1 MMGLTIFLLI
11 TLLCVLIARSLALRK
26 QRNTFGW
33 MLATALFPPVLL
45 ILLALP
51 CHEEAAL
58 QSE

>member
-11 TLLCVLIARSLALRK
+11 TLLCVLIARSFALRK
-26 QRNTFGW
+26 QRNAFDW
-33 MLATALFPPVLL
+33 MLTTALFPPVVL

-51 CHEEAAL
+51 RHEDAVI